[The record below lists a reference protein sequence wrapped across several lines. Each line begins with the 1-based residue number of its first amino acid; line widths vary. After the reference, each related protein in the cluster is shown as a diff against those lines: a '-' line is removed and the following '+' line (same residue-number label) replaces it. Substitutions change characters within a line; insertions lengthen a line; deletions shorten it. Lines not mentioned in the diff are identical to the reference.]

1 MTVLACTYGRRGV
14 SSVEVGRFERIL
26 VTAEAG
32 IAKVTL
38 NRPDHYN
45 VLDSRIVDE
54 LVSRRSIRSRSG

>member
-1 MTVLACTYGRRGV
+1 M
-14 SSVEVGRFERIL
+14 EVGRFERIL

-45 VLDSRIVDE
+45 ALDSRIVDE